1 MKVRLT
7 RKLAEQL
14 DGIDVSARNEGDVF
28 DLPRAQ
34 AQLLIA
40 EHWAMPI
47 DRAERRRG
55 IGPSGNLRQ
64 RAVAPDQSGRRRVE
78 HHRQRLREQM
88 DTRRFQ
94 QAQGRR
100 AEDRIGE
107 ELREI
112 RTRTVRDEE

>member
-47 DRAERRRG
+47 DRAERRG
-55 IGPSGNLRQ
+55 IGPSANLRQ
-64 RAVAPDQSGRRRVE
+64 RAVTADQSGRRRVE
-78 HHRQRLREQM
+78 HHRPRLREQM
-88 DTRRFQ
+88 DMRRFQ
-94 QAQGRR
+94 QAEGRR

-112 RTRTVRDEE
+112 RTRTVRNEE